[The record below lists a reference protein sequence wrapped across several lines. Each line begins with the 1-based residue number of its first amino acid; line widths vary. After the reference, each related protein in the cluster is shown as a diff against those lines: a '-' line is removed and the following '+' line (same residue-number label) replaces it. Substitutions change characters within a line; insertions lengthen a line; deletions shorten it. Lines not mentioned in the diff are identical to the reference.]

1 MKRLYWCDGIYYN
14 QSLTVTISF
23 AQKDHITAGVKAGG
37 VGVGGGGGAGGGG
50 GRRSKCRVK
59 KGGYCRNVHIENID
73 ALSRVS
79 PKAPK
84 PAYKR

>member
-37 VGVGGGGGAGGGG
+37 GGGGGR
-50 GRRSKCRVK
+50 RRSKCRVK